1 MKFCKAY
8 NFASILIIHFYRNE
22 YYMLCYVQKRE
33 AFITLKLTPSGAP
46 LHHLAYQIL
55 VYQLVFCYIDIG
67 IIIADIK
74 SIDR

>member
-1 MKFCKAY
+1 
-8 NFASILIIHFYRNE
+8 
-22 YYMLCYVQKRE
+22 MLCYVQKRE

-46 LHHLAYQIL
+46 LHHLTYQIL